1 MSPRALNKPRNARI
15 MELYDEGLTWQAIAD
30 KLGTDGRGRDEGRIT
45 RQNVG
50 RIIHEEL
57 ERGEK

>member
-1 MSPRALNKPRNARI
+1 MEKMPRPLNKPRNARV
-15 MELYDEGLTWQAIAD
+15 MELYDAGATWQAIAD
-30 KLGTDGRGRDEGRIT
+30 QLAEEGFEKVT

>member
-1 MSPRALNKPRNARI
+1 MPRALKAKRNARV
-15 MELYDEGLTWQAIAD
+15 MELYDLGTTWQAIAD
-30 KLGTDGRGRDEGRIT
+30 QLAEEGFEKVT

-57 ERGEK
+57 KRGEK

>member
-1 MSPRALNKPRNARI
+1 MPRPLNKPRNARI
-15 MELYDEGLTWQAIAD
+15 MELYDLGNTWKQIAELLVVYGFG
-30 KLGTDGRGRDEGRIT
+30 KVT

-57 ERGEK
+57 KRGEK

>member
-1 MSPRALNKPRNARI
+1 MPRVLKQVRNARI
-15 MELYDEGLTWQAIAD
+15 MELYDEGSTWQVIAD
-30 KLGTDGRGRDEGRIT
+30 TLAEEDFDKVT

-50 RIIHEEL
+50 RIIKEEL

>member
-1 MSPRALNKPRNARI
+1 MPRKLNKPRNARI
-15 MELYDEGLTWQAIAD
+15 MELYDEGNTWKAIAVQ
-30 KLGTDGRGRDEGRIT
+30 LALEGFDVVT

-57 ERGEK
+57 ERSEK